1 LIHQFL
7 DFDDYKT
14 PIKNFYDDT
23 FQMHVHSSEKIT
35 KRKTMFV
42 KKNLVTL
49 NDDPFSTGLNMF
61 NSETQEKVFYSVDR
75 STFDTLYEFGD
86 ILAQFIFV
94 ADDREDFYTRNVYN
108 IFDLTGQLGGVF
120 EIFDI
125 TGRIFIVLIASKL
138 FEFSVITQLY
148 QVKVPKAEFTAIVL
162 PKPTVYGADL
172 TKRKP
177 GMYEEQK
184 DNLNEN
190 SRFYDS
196 PDKTKMSKFKLRKG
210 VNDNSAVYDNQY
222 GEDEYQDERQHER
235 KDEHQDENVETQ
247 MDRF

>member
-14 PIKNFYDDT
+14 PIKTFYDDT
-23 FQMHVHSSEKIT
+23 FQMHVHPAESIA

-61 NSETQEKVFYSVDR
+61 SSEIQEKVFYSVDR
-75 STFDTLYEFGD
+75 STFDTLYDFGD

-108 IFDLTGQLGGVF
+108 IYDLTGQLGGVF
-120 EIFDI
+120 EMFDI
-125 TGRIFIVLIASKL
+125 VGRVFIVLIASKL

-162 PKPTVYGADL
+162 PKPTVYGANSA
-172 TKRKP
+172 KRKP
-177 GMYEEQK
+177 GTYEDQK
-184 DNLNEN
+184 ENLNEN

-196 PDKTKMSKFKLRKG
+196 PEKNKMSKFKLRNG
-210 VNDNSAVYDNQY
+210 VNDNSEVYDDHY
-222 GEDEYQDERQHER
+222 GEDEYQDKRQDERR
-235 KDEHQDENVETQ
+235 DENVETQ